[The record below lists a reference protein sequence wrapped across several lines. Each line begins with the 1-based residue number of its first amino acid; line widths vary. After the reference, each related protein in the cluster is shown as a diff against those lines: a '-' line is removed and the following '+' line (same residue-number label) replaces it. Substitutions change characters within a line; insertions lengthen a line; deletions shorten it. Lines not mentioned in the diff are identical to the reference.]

1 MRRTY
6 LILLALVAAGALVA
20 TARLDS
26 AGESKQPNA
35 QAAAALPP
43 ELTSK
48 PWLNEIVR
56 HLYRWHIDERDIDA
70 VIKDGKVVFWVREL
84 KPKLDEGDKS
94 RFGDVVLPQFS
105 MEVKVKQADYTIPEL
120 NTAVKNSTFRIIHV
134 GKIDAPSAK
143 PDGCVEV
150 LADYADLR
158 DELFRSR
165 NLAAFP
171 EGELLERLRAAVRTE
186 VAKDPAHAKEP
197 LPVDKQLVYLAPISP
212 IANEAWVFWESGRTL
227 IRFSSDIDLT
237 NPAVWDN
244 ETLAVKLFPLDQKVV
259 VSLDEVAGSNA
270 FMTRDEVGRAL
281 FNCIVLGKRVSL
293 EPPAKGP
300 AGKP

>member
-6 LILLALVAAGALVA
+6 LILLALIAVGLLVAA
-20 TARLDS
+20 ARTDS
-26 AGESKQPNA
+26 AGEASQPNA
-35 QAAAALPP
+35 QPAGALPP

-56 HLYRWHIDERDIDA
+56 HLYRWHIDERDVDA
-70 VIKDGKVVFWVREL
+70 VIKDGRVVFWVREL

-94 RFGDVVLPQFS
+94 RFGDIVLPQFS
-105 MEVKVKQADYTIPEL
+105 IEVKVKQADYTIPEL
-120 NTAVKNSTFRIIHV
+120 NATVKNSTFRIIHV
-134 GKIDAPSAK
+134 GKIEAPKAK

-150 LADYADLR
+150 TADYADLR
-158 DELFRSR
+158 DELFRTR
-165 NLAAFP
+165 NAAAFP

-186 VAKDPAHAKEP
+186 VAKNGAKDP
-197 LPVDKQLVYLAPISP
+197 LPVDKQLVHLAPISP
-212 IANEAWVFWESGRTL
+212 MANEAWVFWETNRTL

-237 NPAVWDN
+237 NPAVWEH

-281 FNCIVLGKRVSL
+281 FNCIVLGKKVSL
-293 EPPAKGP
+293 EPPAKAP